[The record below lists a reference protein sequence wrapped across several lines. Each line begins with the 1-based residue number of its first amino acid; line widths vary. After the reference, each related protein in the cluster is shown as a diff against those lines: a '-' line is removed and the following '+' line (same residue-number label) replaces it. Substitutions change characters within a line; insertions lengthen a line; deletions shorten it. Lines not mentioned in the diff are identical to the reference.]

1 MTKKQKENAEKI
13 DYLEMNIVD
22 LIEIPIKNNAK
33 LFEISCSFESGVDL
47 VVIVKIT
54 ERDKYVRSIETHE
67 STTLKA
73 IVYMLLES
81 NATELSMPILRKWGE
96 VVEATFSYD
105 IVRRNK

>member
-1 MTKKQKENAEKI
+1 MTKKQKENVEKN

-33 LFEISCSFESGVDL
+33 SAEISCSLENGVE
-47 VVIVKIT
+47 VVFIVEIT

-67 STTLKA
+67 TTTLWT
-73 IVYMLLES
+73 IFNMLVDS
-81 NATELSMPILRKWGE
+81 NATGISMPILRKWGE
-96 VVEATFSYD
+96 VIEATISYD

>member
-1 MTKKQKENAEKI
+1 MTKKQKENVEKN

-33 LFEISCSFESGVDL
+33 SLEISCSLKSGEE
-47 VVIVKIT
+47 VVFIVEIT

-67 STTLKA
+67 TTTLLT
-73 IVYMLLES
+73 IFNMLVDS

-96 VVEATFSYD
+96 VIEATISYD

>member
-1 MTKKQKENAEKI
+1 MTKKQKENVEKI
-13 DYLEMNIVD
+13 NYLEMNIVD

-33 LFEISCSFESGVDL
+33 SFEISCSLESGEE
-47 VVIVKIT
+47 VVFIVEIT

-67 STTLKA
+67 TTTLWT
-73 IVYMLLES
+73 IFNMLVDS

-96 VVEATFSYD
+96 VIEATISYD

>member
-1 MTKKQKENAEKI
+1 MTKIQKENAEKI
-13 DYLEMNIVD
+13 NYLEMNIVD

-33 LFEISCSFESGVDL
+33 SLEISCSLESGED
-47 VVIVKIT
+47 VVLIVEIT

-67 STTLKA
+67 STTLMT
-73 IVYMLLES
+73 IIDMLLKS
-81 NATELSMPILRKWGE
+81 NSTELSMPILRKWGE